1 MAPTHSRKR
10 TAQLTQEVCD
20 TQTHAWFT
28 ERDDSGRY
36 SLIDVLHCRHR
47 CSIEAVV
54 VVLVVITVVFAVNGK
69 TIICIPTGNLG
80 KRIAL
85 TALTHYRVKGQ
96 LMNEPLFSF
105 SAACL
110 ISLADSDTSECA
122 FTVLQALLLLT
133 GLQHV

>member
-28 ERDDSGRY
+28 ERDDSGRF
-36 SLIDVLHCRHR
+36 SLINVLHCRHR
-47 CSIEAVV
+47 YSIEVV
-54 VVLVVITVVFAVNGK
+54 VVLVALAVNRE
-69 TIICIPTGNLG
+69 TLICIPTGNLG

-110 ISLADSDTSECA
+110 ISLADSDT
-122 FTVLQALLLLT
+122 V
-133 GLQHV
+133 

>member
-1 MAPTHSRKR
+1 MG
-10 TAQLTQEVCD
+10 D
-20 TQTHAWFT
+20 
-28 ERDDSGRY
+28 
-36 SLIDVLHCRHR
+36 SLINVLHCRHR

-54 VVLVVITVVFAVNGK
+54 VVVVVVNRK

-96 LMNEPLFSF
+96 LMNVPLFSF

-110 ISLADSDTSECA
+110 ISLADSYTSECA
-122 FTVLQALLLLT
+122 FTVLQAFVLLT